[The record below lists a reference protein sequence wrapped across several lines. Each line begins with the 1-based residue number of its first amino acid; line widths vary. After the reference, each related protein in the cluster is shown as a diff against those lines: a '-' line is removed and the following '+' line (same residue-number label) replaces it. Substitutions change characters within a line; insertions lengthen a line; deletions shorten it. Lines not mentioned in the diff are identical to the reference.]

1 MGREERVNDIAARG
15 CSRRGGVAGGI
26 TRAIGFDCRDPAQCV
41 VGGKKAGQGVV
52 SSAGMPGGKRA
63 VSIDDAAG
71 DYGFRRVSSRALE
84 RIAGSGG
91 ELERAEADSGD
102 GQTADGL
109 EEGVCDVVPEY
120 HARTKTVLAM
130 GHNVY
135 YDETGKLTRPDTE
148 RRPVYIVRD
157 AAGQWGAVKKLE
169 WDNPEASAIYTSN
182 CSQRVTLENGDILV
196 PLSFGPLGRRDRGV
210 CTARCSFD
218 GRELRI
224 RKSGNVQ
231 RNAVKRGLL
240 EPSLARFAG
249 RYYMTIRAEDER
261 GYVTV
266 SADGLEWEEKR
277 AWCWDDGAPLTMSTT
292 QQRWLPHSDG
302 LYLTYTRK
310 DASNL
315 NVMRWRTP
323 IFAAEVDVERLCLIR
338 STERVV
344 FRIDGD
350 GVNHPE
356 TVPYLGN
363 FHTTAISPRESIVTT
378 CETLPK
384 ILKGNTIQARVHWA
398 KMNRDVV

>member
-1 MGREERVNDIAARG
+1 MI
-15 CSRRGGVAGGI
+15 SRRGVVLGGL
-26 TRAIGFDCRDPAQCV
+26 AW
-41 VGGKKAGQGVV
+41 
-52 SSAGMPGGKRA
+52 PGGVRGQ
-63 VSIDDAAG
+63 SD
-71 DYGFRRVSSRALE
+71 L
-84 RIAGSGG
+84 IAGIRHSVLWEGRKRG
-91 ELERAEADSGD
+91 KVWFHPRACRAGKEPFLLMTLQEITGSDVFHHVHWSESRDLAASWSEPKPIPGM
-102 GQTADGL
+102 GRRKTADGL

-135 YDETGKLTRPDTE
+135 YDKTGKLTRPDTE
-148 RRPVYIVRD
+148 RWPVYIVLD

-218 GRELRI
+218 GKELRI

-266 SADGLEWEEKR
+266 SADGLEWEEKK

-292 QQRWLPHSDG
+292 QQRWLPHSEG

-310 DASNL
+310 DASNV
-315 NVMRWRTP
+315 NVVRWRTP

-398 KMNRDVV
+398 KVNRDVV